1 MRLLI
6 ACPAC
11 RRQYDATERP
21 IGSRFRCR
29 CGTIVAIARPQ
40 GHDASVV
47 RCSSCGAP
55 RRDGAAHCQF
65 CGADF
70 TLREQ
75 DLDTICPHC
84 LARISDS
91 AKFCD
96 HCGHPLAAEPL
107 AIEETAMACPLCAV
121 GVPALAGAQP
131 PKGGTPTG
139 PRLHSRLVKGN
150 SVLECPSCA
159 GIWVG
164 AETFRQ
170 MVDAAGREAQH
181 SDHRDPQP
189 VPKECTLEGAKPH
202 GYLPCPVCREL
213 MCRQNFGHRSRVI
226 VDVCKPH
233 GIWFDAEKLTCILD
247 WVRSGGLAAANE
259 QRQAELN
266 RDARTEGRLK
276 GERLKPTA
284 AFAGD
289 SDHRDDDFLAAA
301 LGAAFSFVTN
311 LFRL

>member
-6 ACPAC
+6 ACPEC
-11 RRQYDATERP
+11 KRQYDATGRP
-21 IGSRFRCR
+21 AGSRFRCR
-29 CGTIVAIARPQ
+29 CGAIVTIARPQ
-40 GHDASVV
+40 GHDASVI

-55 RRDGAAHCQF
+55 RRDGASHCQF

-84 LARISDS
+84 LARIGDH

-107 AIEETAMACPLCAV
+107 SIEETTLLCPFCCAT
-121 GVPALAGAQP
+121 
-131 PKGGTPTG
+131 TPGKAATG
-139 PRLHSRLVKGN
+139 PRLHSRLVSGS
-150 SVLECPSCA
+150 SVLECSSCT

-170 MVDAAGREAQH
+170 MVEAAGREAQH
-181 SDHRDPQP
+181 CDHRDPQP
-189 VPKECTLEGAKPH
+189 VPKSCTLEGAKPH

-213 MCRQNFGHRSRVI
+213 MVRQNFGHGSGVI

-259 QRQAELN
+259 QREAELD
-266 RDARTEGRLK
+266 RAARVEGRVK
-276 GERLKPTA
+276 RERLKETPGL
-284 AFAGD
+284 AGGSESHD
-289 SDHRDDDFLAAA
+289 SDFL
-301 LGAAFSFVTN
+301 GVFSLLSSMFG
-311 LFRL
+311 L

>member
-11 RRQYDATERP
+11 GRQYDASDRP
-21 IGSRFRCR
+21 VGSRFRCR
-29 CGTIVAIARPQ
+29 CGTIVTIARPQ

-55 RRDGAAHCQF
+55 RSEGSSHCQF

-84 LARISDS
+84 LARISDR

-107 AIEETAMACPLCAV
+107 SIEETALLCPLCYAAAHV
-121 GVPALAGAQP
+121 GVHASACSDTLKRELQQPAKAGA
-131 PKGGTPTG
+131 PTG
-139 PRLHSRLVKGN
+139 PRLHSRLIASN
-150 SVLECPSCA
+150 SVLECSACA

-170 MVDAAGREAQH
+170 MVEAAGREAQ
-181 SDHRDPQP
+181 P
-189 VPKECTLEGAKPH
+189 VRPSRSESSSQVVYCCGGQAARLSALSG
-202 GYLPCPVCREL
+202 LP
-213 MCRQNFGHRSRVI
+213 
-226 VDVCKPH
+226 
-233 GIWFDAEKLTCILD
+233 
-247 WVRSGGLAAANE
+247 
-259 QRQAELN
+259 
-266 RDARTEGRLK
+266 
-276 GERLKPTA
+276 
-284 AFAGD
+284 
-289 SDHRDDDFLAAA
+289 
-301 LGAAFSFVTN
+301 
-311 LFRL
+311 